1 MKLVAMGNVLMG
13 DDGIALYLTSMLEDK
28 LRELGI
34 AVIFGETDIGYCLT
48 QLEEEDFVIL
58 IDAAELGKKPGELTL
73 LSFEEL
79 APCRKINTSHCI
91 SFFDLLKLY
100 YPKMKGVAIMIQ
112 IYRIDFHYGLSDT
125 LKEKTED
132 MLNLILE
139 QIRKIKY
146 IVELE

>member
-13 DDGIALYLTSMLEDK
+13 DDGIALHLTSMLEDK

-48 QLEEEDFVIL
+48 QLEEEDFIIL

-79 APCRKINTSHCI
+79 TPCRKMNTSHCI

-100 YPKMKGVAIMIQ
+100 YPKMKGVAILIQ
-112 IYRIDFHYGLSDT
+112 IYHIDFQYGLSNP

-146 IVELE
+146 SVELE